1 MTNDKQLIHGV
12 FYNPLENIIYISFP
26 KGCTCGCHG
35 LYHEPCAFCESVA
48 AHFQLAGSYPP
59 MSWSI
64 HGTPES
70 FLDWYYQWMLGSID
84 PQDDNDVAESIIKND
99 NRVFD
104 DRKQRLIAEFKA
116 AYYDY
121 VESEVP
127 LDWIPRWISDLMGI
141 DEGLVNK
148 LIKILIKED

>member
-1 MTNDKQLIHGV
+1 
-12 FYNPLENIIYISFP
+12 
-26 KGCTCGCHG
+26 
-35 LYHEPCAFCESVA
+35 
-48 AHFQLAGSYPP
+48 

-70 FLDWYYQWMLGSID
+70 FYEWYYQWMLGSID